1 MTAELPVGTES
12 AALRC
17 ADSDREQVVR
27 LLNTAFAE
35 GRLTREE
42 HDERIDATWVSRT
55 FGDLQASPLTSA
67 PRPPRRPGRRPSA
80 LGRARRPRHRP
91 EVHRPQPPAPPV
103 HAAQGPLGRL

>member
-42 HDERIDATWVSRT
+42 HDERIDATWVSRAEMAT
-55 FGDLQASPLTSA
+55 
-67 PRPPRRPGRRPSA
+67 
-80 LGRARRPRHRP
+80 RARSAQSVVAMVRLCVPTRPVVASWWQTSTPSRLRRTETSIRPRLGSL
-91 EVHRPQPPAPPV
+91 
-103 HAAQGPLGRL
+103 AACW